1 MLGNKL
7 QRALSALS
15 CKTPSLDPVFGP
27 GGSTSSSRLSRT
39 SEVSAALGMINK
51 DHPLGSVLLEAVYT
65 DKPRIAE
72 TVAREFFA
80 VTISSKF
87 VDEHPVVAR
96 PLIRLALGELCFLA
110 GSRRC
115 SCKGRVPGC
124 DKCGGDGVRPNQSL
138 SQRARVSMM
147 NGAVSRR
154 QWRQELE
161 PVYEEFLTMLIER
174 LDEAAVALSEQLRP
188 AEAG

>member
-15 CKTPSLDPVFGP
+15 CKTPNLDPVFGP
-27 GGSTSSSRLSRT
+27 GGSTSHSGLSRT

-65 DKPRIAE
+65 EKPRIAE

-80 VTISSKF
+80 VTISAKF
-87 VDEHPVVAR
+87 IDENPTIAK
-96 PLIRLALGELCFLA
+96 PFIRLALGELCFLA
-110 GSRRC
+110 DSRRC

-124 DKCGGDGVRPNQSL
+124 DKCGGDGIRPNQSL
-138 SQRARVSMM
+138 SQRARVSLMD
-147 NGAVSRR
+147 GAVSRR

-161 PVYEEFLTMLIER
+161 PVYEEFLTLLVER
-174 LDEAAVALSEQLRP
+174 LDGAAVSLAEQLRP
-188 AEAG
+188 VEA

>member
-15 CKTPSLDPVFGP
+15 CKTPNLDPVFGP
-27 GGSTSSSRLSRT
+27 GGSTSHSGLSRT

-65 DKPRIAE
+65 EKPRIAE

-80 VTISSKF
+80 VTISAKF
-87 VDEHPVVAR
+87 IDENPTIAK
-96 PLIRLALGELCFLA
+96 PFIRLALGELCFLA

-124 DKCGGDGVRPNQSL
+124 DKCGGDGIRPNQSL
-138 SQRARVSMM
+138 SQRARVSLMD
-147 NGAVSRR
+147 GAVSRR

-161 PVYEEFLTMLIER
+161 PVYEEFLTLLVER
-174 LDEAAVALSEQLRP
+174 LDGAAVSLAEQLRP
-188 AEAG
+188 VEA